1 MFLQK
6 LINYTTQS
14 KMSNYLLEKIRNS
27 VDEKIINKLVELY
40 IPKSRKDNI
49 TLNTKASDIDSMK
62 SSRTE
67 HSIIYSQSRY
77 FSTSTSKNTI
87 INYKY

>member
-1 MFLQK
+1 
-6 LINYTTQS
+6 
-14 KMSNYLLEKIRNS
+14 MSNYLLEKIRNS
-27 VDEKIINKLVELY
+27 VDEKMINKLVELY

-67 HSIIYSQSRY
+67 HSII
-77 FSTSTSKNTI
+77 
-87 INYKY
+87 